1 MLNIWRMCRQCI
13 PGSVFSAYEKE
24 PGDEASVDTTVLC
37 GWVGDCVD
45 GSCIYMIYCL
55 QFPMTALREIRVLQ
69 QLKHE
74 NVVNL
79 VEVCRGK
86 REN

>member
-1 MLNIWRMCRQCI
+1 MEN
-13 PGSVFSAYEKE
+13 EKE
-24 PGDEASVDTTVLC
+24 GVSVDTVYYCGVCVGVVTVLM
-37 GWVGDCVD
+37 VHVCVV
-45 GSCIYMIYCL
+45 YCL